1 MMQLMK
7 KLNHWTNE
15 MKDLAFL
22 IALILI
28 ISLCFYL
35 SGCTYSINLA
45 HTQGTATDLID
56 ENQKADAD
64 IKPNL
69 TIPSI

>member
-1 MMQLMK
+1 MK
-7 KLNHWTNE
+7 KLNPWTNE

-28 ISLCFYL
+28 ITLCFML
-35 SGCTYSINLA
+35 NGCTYSVTLA
-45 HTQGTATDLID
+45 HTNGTATDLID

-69 TIPSI
+69 TVPAI

>member
-1 MMQLMK
+1 MQLMK